1 MARRSFLRAA
11 GAPGA
16 PRFVAYYRVST
27 DKQGASGLGLEA
39 QRDAVGRHV
48 AGAGGIV
55 VADFTEVETGT
66 NKRHR
71 PQMAEALAACR
82 LRRAVLIIAK
92 LDRLARNVHFIS
104 GLMESGV
111 EFVACDNPHATR
123 VLIHVMAAFA
133 EHEAEMISARTIA
146 ALAAAK
152 ARGVKLGNPNLRP
165 GCRGDALRAARARR
179 DLADSYAGDVKPY
192 LDRARRAGCR
202 SLGELADALSA
213 CGVKTPMGGEI
224 WSREQVRRVIA
235 RIEKQARAA

>member
-1 MARRSFLRAA
+1 MARRSILSAA
-11 GAPGA
+11 GATGA

-39 QRDAVGRHV
+39 QRAAVERHV
-48 AGAGGIV
+48 AGAGGLL
-55 VADFTEVETGT
+55 VAEFTEVETGT

-71 PQMAEALAACR
+71 PKMAEALAACR

-111 EFVACDNPHATR
+111 DFIACDNPHATR

-133 EHEAEMISARTIA
+133 EHEAEMISARTKA

-152 ARGVKLGNPNLRP
+152 ARGVKLGNPNLRR
-165 GCRGDALRAARARR
+165 GCRGEAVHAARVRR
-179 DLADSYAGDVKPY
+179 DLADEYAADIAPY
-192 LDRARRAGCR
+192 IDRARRAGCT
-202 SLGELADALSA
+202 SLGDLARALSA
-213 CGVKTPMGGEI
+213 VGVKTPAGGDT
-224 WSREQVRRVIA
+224 WSREQVRRILT
-235 RIEKQARAA
+235 RNQRATA